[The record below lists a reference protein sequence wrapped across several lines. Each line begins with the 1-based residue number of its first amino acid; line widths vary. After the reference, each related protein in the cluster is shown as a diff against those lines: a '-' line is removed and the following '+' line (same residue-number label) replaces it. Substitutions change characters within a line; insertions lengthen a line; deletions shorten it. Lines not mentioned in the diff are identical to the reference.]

1 MYFEESTKHSV
12 GFLVTKSQI
21 IVFSTSLSNNL
32 RTFFSLLSMNETT
45 LTPLIS
51 TLTSPV
57 SWLLL
62 LYCNA
67 PSYGTV
73 ALWSS
78 FYTSSTLYFPSIL
91 AVTSLGERLY
101 QEHWNRKEKSVWIS
115 DMENIFSVL
124 IINRFNPNLIQ
135 TWMNVFSNPSLRKS
149 QNSSNL
155 KNPNPPRLD
164 YSTRKDLKVLDSYK
178 SFLAF
183 CHFLK

>member
-1 MYFEESTKHSV
+1 MLSHKTGNCTLKKVQNTPLVFWSLNHKWL
-12 GFLVTKSQI
+12 FL
-21 IVFSTSLSNNL
+21 TSLSNNL

-78 FYTSSTLYFPSIL
+78 FYTSTLYFPSIL

-101 QEHWNRKEKSVWIS
+101 QEHWNRKEKKRLNLWSGKHILVCWLEPDSSMWRKPESIFKPKS
-115 DMENIFSVL
+115 AENPKFI
-124 IINRFNPNLIQ
+124 
-135 TWMNVFSNPSLRKS
+135 KS
-149 QNSSNL
+149 
-155 KNPNPPRLD
+155 KNFKTARAW
-164 YSTRKDLKVLDSYK
+164 
-178 SFLAF
+178 F
-183 CHFLK
+183 